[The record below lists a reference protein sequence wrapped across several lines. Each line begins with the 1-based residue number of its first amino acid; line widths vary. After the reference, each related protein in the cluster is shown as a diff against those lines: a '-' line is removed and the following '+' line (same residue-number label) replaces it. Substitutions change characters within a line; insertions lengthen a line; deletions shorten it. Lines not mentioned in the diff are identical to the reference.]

1 MNIFNKQFTTTALLG
16 IIFMI
21 VFISCGNEKNEIV
34 EISTEEMLEEVEYLV
49 ITSREHTDENV
60 DYPTIPPAGGDHLG
74 IWHTCGIYKVELLD
88 EAAVHSLEHG
98 AVWVTYK
105 PEIEK
110 EEIIKLTTMFSNKA
124 KILMS
129 PHSGQISP
137 IVATAWGRRIEIESA
152 NDARL
157 NKFVDFFVDGETAPE
172 AGITCDR
179 GIGRPPH
186 DPYVLNRYPSQ
197 LKGDGVRDL
206 KPTHSRR

>member
-1 MNIFNKQFTTTALLG
+1 MALLG
-16 IIFMI
+16 
-21 VFISCGNEKNEIV
+21 VLSAAAFISCSSGESEPI
-34 EISTEEMLEEVEYLV
+34 EISTEKMLEEVEYLV

-60 DYPTIPPAGGDHLG
+60 DYPTIPPVGGDHLG

-110 EEIIKLTTMFSNKA
+110 EEIIKLTTMLSNRS
-124 KILMS
+124 KILLS

-137 IVATAWGRRIEIESA
+137 IVATAWGRRLEIESA
-152 NDARL
+152 NDYRL
-157 NKFVDFFVDGETAPE
+157 NKFVDLFVDGEAAPE

-179 GIGRPPH
+179 GIRAQS
-186 DPYVLNRYPSQ
+186 LTKLIKRA
-197 LKGDGVRDL
+197 
-206 KPTHSRR
+206 

>member
-1 MNIFNKQFTTTALLG
+1 MNKTKKEFRFTFLLG
-16 IIFMI
+16 IIFLI
-21 VFISCGNEKNEIV
+21 ALISCSSEKNAPT

-88 EAAVHSLEHG
+88 EAAVHALEHG

-110 EEIIKLTTMFSNKA
+110 EEIIKLTTMLSAKS
-124 KILMS
+124 KILLS
-129 PHSGQISP
+129 PHSEQMSP
-137 IVATAWGRRIEIESA
+137 IVATSWGRRLEIETS
-152 NDARL
+152 NDPRL
-157 NKFVDFFVDGETAPE
+157 NKFVDFFMDGEAAPE

-179 GIGRPPH
+179 GIGRPPN
-186 DPYVLNRYPSQ
+186 DPYVLNR
-197 LKGDGVRDL
+197 
-206 KPTHSRR
+206 

>member
-1 MNIFNKQFTTTALLG
+1 MSIFKKQWIVMALLG
-16 IIFMI
+16 
-21 VFISCGNEKNEIV
+21 VLSAAAFISCSSGESEPI
-34 EISTEEMLEEVEYLV
+34 EISTEKMLEEVEYLV

-110 EEIIKLTTMFSNKA
+110 EEIIKLTTMLSNRS
-124 KILMS
+124 KILLS

-137 IVATAWGRRIEIESA
+137 IVATAWGRRLEIESA
-152 NDARL
+152 NDYRL
-157 NKFVDFFVDGETAPE
+157 NKFVDLFVDGEAAPE

-179 GIGRPPH
+179 GIGRPPN
-186 DPYVLNRYPSQ
+186 DPYVLNR
-197 LKGDGVRDL
+197 
-206 KPTHSRR
+206 

>member
-1 MNIFNKQFTTTALLG
+1 MNAKKKQFKTFFLLG
-16 IIFMI
+16 VIFSTSL
-21 VFISCGNEKNEIV
+21 ISCSNEKNESS

-60 DYPTIPPAGGDHLG
+60 DYPTAPPAGGDHLG

-110 EEIIKLTTMFSNKA
+110 EEIVKLTTMLSDKT
-124 KILMS
+124 KILLS
-129 PHSGQISP
+129 PHSEQMP
-137 IVATAWGRRIEIESA
+137 QIVATAWGRRLEVETAS
-152 NDARL
+152 DPRL
-157 NKFVDFFVDGETAPE
+157 NKFIDFFTDGESAPE

-179 GIGRPPH
+179 GIGRPPN
-186 DPYVLNRYPSQ
+186 DPYVLNR
-197 LKGDGVRDL
+197 
-206 KPTHSRR
+206 

>member
-1 MNIFNKQFTTTALLG
+1 MSIFKKQWIVMALLG
-16 IIFMI
+16 
-21 VFISCGNEKNEIV
+21 VLSAAALISCSSGESEPI
-34 EISTEEMLEEVEYLV
+34 EISTEKMLEEVEYLV

-110 EEIIKLTTMFSNKA
+110 EEIIKLTTILSNRS
-124 KILMS
+124 KILLS

-137 IVATAWGRRIEIESA
+137 IVATAWGRRLEIESA
-152 NDARL
+152 NDYRL
-157 NKFVDFFVDGETAPE
+157 NKFVDLFVDGEAAPE

-179 GIGRPPH
+179 GIGRPPN
-186 DPYVLNRYPSQ
+186 DPYVLNR
-197 LKGDGVRDL
+197 
-206 KPTHSRR
+206 

>member
-1 MNIFNKQFTTTALLG
+1 MSIFKKQLIVMALLG
-16 IIFMI
+16 
-21 VFISCGNEKNEIV
+21 VLSASALISCSSGESEPI
-34 EISTEEMLEEVEYLV
+34 EISTEKMLEEVEYLV

-60 DYPTIPPAGGDHLG
+60 DYPTIPPVGGDHLG

-110 EEIIKLTTMFSNKA
+110 EEIIKLTTMLSNRS
-124 KILMS
+124 KILLS

-137 IVATAWGRRIEIESA
+137 IVATAWGRRLEIESA
-152 NDARL
+152 NDYRL
-157 NKFVDFFVDGETAPE
+157 NKFVDLFVDGEAAPE

-179 GIGRPPH
+179 GIGRPPN
-186 DPYVLNRYPSQ
+186 DPYVLNR
-197 LKGDGVRDL
+197 
-206 KPTHSRR
+206 